1 MDSRVAEEGVACD
14 IEPVSGAERRVFCMV
29 VSTEGVMDA
38 KPIAVVVDDSKPFL
52 MYLSILLNRMNLEV
66 LPVSNAA
73 EALEIARV
81 TRPHLITMDMMMP
94 EMDGLEALRAI
105 RADKVLADLSVI
117 MISSYQDKSR
127 QWEALSL
134 GCIDVLDKPVDL
146 RRLHKAI
153 QRCDLYSGGRRRY
166 LRTPF
171 DKTVGLHHQGE
182 VRKVSSV
189 TLSERGIFLHMREQL
204 PKGAH
209 VEIDLPLSSD
219 ETLQVGGSVIYSK
232 AHNGGVSM
240 VTQGIAIKFD
250 RLTLKNSKILSAL
263 VEELLV
269 GDLVLD
275 ETEPVVSASRQS
287 SPQASLS
294 NPIK

>member
-1 MDSRVAEEGVACD
+1 
-14 IEPVSGAERRVFCMV
+14 
-29 VSTEGVMDA
+29 MDA

-66 LPVSNAA
+66 LPVSNAT
-73 EALEIARV
+73 EALEISRV

-94 EMDGLEALRAI
+94 EMDGLEALHEI
-105 RADKVLADLSVI
+105 RNDNELSDLPVI
-117 MISSYQDKSR
+117 MISSYQDKNR

-166 LRTPF
+166 LRAPF
-171 DKTVGLHHQGE
+171 EKTVGLHYQGKRRE
-182 VRKVSSV
+182 VESV

-209 VEIDLPLSSD
+209 VEIDLPLPSD
-219 ETLQVGGSVIYSK
+219 ETFQVGGSVIYGK
-232 AHNGGVSM
+232 AQNGGGSVIS
-240 VTQGIAIKFD
+240 QGVAIKFD
-250 RLTLKNSKILSAL
+250 RLTLKNSEILSGL
-263 VEELLV
+263 VEELLI
-269 GDLVLD
+269 GDLVQKQP
-275 ETEPVVSASRQS
+275 EAVIKAS
-287 SPQASLS
+287 
-294 NPIK
+294 